1 MRAWSVASEKLREKA
16 YGKDVPPAM
25 KKDLLRQAKVQA
37 LNDVYGVGHRVD
49 RHGNPIEQGIGAPG
63 NGSLNDA
70 ESYRKYHTAPLGTGF
85 DQEVYDAKLKNAH
98 ETRAARAKQ
107 RQDDDEEE

>member
-16 YGKDVPPAM
+16 YGKDVPEAIR
-25 KKDLLRQAKVQA
+25 KDLLKQSKIQA
-37 LNDVYGVGHRVD
+37 LNDVYGVGFKTD

-63 NGSLNDA
+63 NGSMNDA
-70 ESYRKYHTAPLGTGF
+70 ESYRKYTNAPLGSGF
-85 DQEVYDAKLKNAH
+85 QQEVYDAKVKNAQ

-107 RQDDDEEE
+107 RAEDDE